1 MMSGQ
6 VGYWL
11 LRMEEHVAD
20 HIGHLFLTNHLDT
33 YFCFCFLCGQ
43 KNSSADFYHNQNI
56 YWKQDTCV
64 CASALYIVWWCIHT
78 EVIDAEACVHA
89 NKPCLWM
96 TKLPYFYIYWNHE
109 YRTYSW
115 NVIFTLNWPW
125 VSSSILSCVCQIYR
139 MEEMENNIDNY
150 VFICV

>member
-1 MMSGQ
+1 MSGQ

-96 TKLPYFYIYWNHE
+96 TVAIFLYLLESWIQDIFLKCNFYLELTLSFFFYFILCVSDLPYGRNGK
-109 YRTYSW
+109 
-115 NVIFTLNWPW
+115 
-125 VSSSILSCVCQIYR
+125 
-139 MEEMENNIDNY
+139 
-150 VFICV
+150 